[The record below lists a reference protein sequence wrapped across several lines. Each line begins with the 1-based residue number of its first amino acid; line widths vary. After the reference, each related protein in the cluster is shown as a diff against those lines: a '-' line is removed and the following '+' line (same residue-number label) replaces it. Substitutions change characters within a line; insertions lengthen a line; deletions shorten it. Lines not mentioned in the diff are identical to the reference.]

1 MATLNKFQ
9 IFVEDLAKAVHD
21 LSVAGNTLR
30 FSLTNTEPSVS
41 LDALLAD
48 LPTPIAYTNLSGG
61 VTSLNI
67 TVTASAQTGGTYA
80 LEASD
85 QTLTATGGTVGPFQF
100 LSIYNLDTVAK
111 ADPLIGYYDY
121 GSALTLNDGESLT
134 IDFGANGAG
143 NGNILTIT

>member
-1 MATLNKFQ
+1 MATLNKFY
-9 IFVEDLAKAVHD
+9 IFVEDLAQAVHNLD
-21 LSVAGNTLR
+21 TTGDTLR
-30 FSLTNTEPSVS
+30 YSLTNTEPSVS
-41 LDALLAD
+41 LDAVLTD
-48 LPTPIAYTNLSGG
+48 LPTPISYTNLSGQP
-61 VTSLNI
+61 TSLDI
-67 TVTASAQTGGTYA
+67 TITAAAQTTGTFA

-85 QTLTATGGTVGPFQF
+85 QTLTASGGAVGPFQF

-134 IDFGANGAG
+134 IDYGANGAG

>member
-9 IFVEDLAKAVHD
+9 IFVQDLAHAVHD
-21 LSVAGNTLR
+21 LSVGGDTLR

-48 LPTPIAYTNLSGG
+48 LPTPISYTNLSGQP
-61 VTSLNI
+61 TSLNI
-67 TVTASAQTGGTYA
+67 TITASAHTTGTFA

-85 QTLTATGGTVGPFQF
+85 QTLTASGGTVGPFQF
-100 LSIYNLDTVAK
+100 LSIFNLDTVAK
-111 ADPLIGYYDY
+111 VDPLIGYYDY